1 MKKKTQILYM
11 MEVHSKY
18 MISETIKEIN
28 MLLKYVK
35 DAENGYWRDFFI
47 SKIRF
52 EKENIKFYTK
62 YLNHE

>member
-1 MKKKTQILYM
+1 
-11 MEVHSKY
+11 

-62 YLNHE
+62 YLNQ